1 MAEGQPATR
10 EGLTFAGAEPLDVGA
25 RAYFRGETDDDVV
38 AIDAEFVVTCDEGDV
53 DPATFRCLND
63 AGIVFDGD
71 VVVDASFRTND
82 PDVYAGGDVAK
93 FSRRLGTDVA
103 ETTHRDPMEVGRKL
117 ADAIIAR
124 ARGERTPTTA
134 PTFVGARAECAT
146 FPGGARFA
154 RAAAAATRALGDAI
168 APPRGVAR

>member
-1 MAEGQPATR
+1 M
-10 EGLTFAGAEPLDVGA
+10 TFAGAESTDFGA

-82 PDVYAGGDVAK
+82 PDVYAWGDVAK

-103 ETTHRDPMEVGRKL
+103 ETTHRDPTEVGRKL

-124 ARGERTPTTA
+124 HTGRETPTTA

-146 FPGGARFA
+146 FPGGARFV
-154 RAAAAATRALGDAI
+154 RAAAAATRAPATRSRRR
-168 APPRGVAR
+168 RGVAR